1 MADMGVLNTP
11 VGCLASIGVLRGD
24 RIKFNA
30 GLLPWELLDFRNLLG
45 FLEKKRRQ
53 RKGHS
58 IHDRWLLRCHAVLLD
73 ERGSKFGC
81 VMSLDDTEF
90 GMLQRRVNNFWRE
103 YGNQQGSTV
112 LRHHPEVFA
121 IKSTNYCN
129 LRYLMCPRGEPDI
142 MEHDLGNLPKELF
155 QKILGERSSVK
166 SSSSQIPAGSTDL
179 VARYRSTRTK

>member
-1 MADMGVLNTP
+1 M
-11 VGCLASIGVLRGD
+11 
-24 RIKFNA
+24 
-30 GLLPWELLDFRNLLG
+30 
-45 FLEKKRRQ
+45 
-53 RKGHS
+53 
-58 IHDRWLLRCHAVLLD
+58 LLD

-81 VMSLDDTEF
+81 VMSLDDTDF

-166 SSSSQIPAGSTDL
+166 SSFSQIPAGSTDL